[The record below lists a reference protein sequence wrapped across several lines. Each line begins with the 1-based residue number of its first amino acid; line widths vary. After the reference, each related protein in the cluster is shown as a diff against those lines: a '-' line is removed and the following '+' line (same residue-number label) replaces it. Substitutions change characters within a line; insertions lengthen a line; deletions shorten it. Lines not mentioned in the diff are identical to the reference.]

1 MHEFRNGFDWRAW
14 ADSRIFAE
22 DWKGNQ
28 GMRSFVYLFHPEAR
42 DFGFAPKRY
51 CAIVGCDGI
60 EALVPSDVV
69 VNMEL
74 QLPKLQ
80 EGWAFG
86 GSVLR
91 RVGMT
96 VLALESQHD
105 NHEM

>member
-1 MHEFRNGFDWRAW
+1 M
-14 ADSRIFAE
+14 
-22 DWKGNQ
+22 
-28 GMRSFVYLFHPEAR
+28 V
-42 DFGFAPKRY
+42 
-51 CAIVGCDGI
+51 
-60 EALVPSDVV
+60 DVV

-86 GSVLR
+86 WSVLR

>member
-1 MHEFRNGFDWRAW
+1 MQKEYHSQHVPWEGRQENPGLK
-14 ADSRIFAE
+14 
-22 DWKGNQ
+22 KG
-28 GMRSFVYLFHPEAR
+28 E
-42 DFGFAPKRY
+42 
-51 CAIVGCDGI
+51 
-60 EALVPSDVV
+60 LVEVV

-86 GSVLR
+86 WSVLQ